1 MITGQFN
8 GWPVVTMPSSPGFS
22 TVDWT
27 ASSVVGVST
36 SPYNLMQ
43 QYQDWQADLL
53 SATVDMP
60 PMQRRDAQAW
70 IAFLQQ
76 LRGGNCV
83 FLMGDTL
90 SAVPLGVATGSPVT
104 TATNAAGST
113 QLSTTGWTPS
123 VAGILLAGDYV
134 QVGFRLYRCLD
145 TVSSDSSGNASFSVF
160 PRLRESIPAATAV
173 QTRNTQGMF
182 RLAKS
187 DSTWSSSYLMT
198 YGLSFQ
204 VREAI

>member
-8 GWPVVTMPSSPGFS
+8 GWSVVTMPSSPGFS

-36 SPYNLMQ
+36 SQYNLTQ

-60 PMQRRDAQAW
+60 PMQRKDAQNW
-70 IAFLQQ
+70 IAFMQQ

-90 SAVPLGVATGSPVT
+90 AAVPLGVATGTPVT
-104 TATNAAGST
+104 TATNVAGAT

-123 VAGILLAGDYV
+123 VTDILLPGDYV
-134 QVGFRLYRCLD
+134 QVGYRLYRCLD
-145 TVSSDSSGNASFSVF
+145 TVTSDSSGNAAFNVF
-160 PRLRESIPAATAV
+160 PRIRETIPISTTV
-173 QTRNTQGMF
+173 QTHNTQGMF
-182 RLAKS
+182 RLAKNET
-187 DSTWSSSYLMT
+187 TWSSSYMMT
-198 YGLSFQ
+198 YGLSFP